1 MPSRA
6 IHSRSVLAILAL
18 SAALGSSGCLHN
30 KVQAAPPVQVA
41 PLPEA
46 ERPMNVAP
54 DTDALPPQPADAAPP
69 VVPSDESAPPLS
81 AIAKPKMP
89 PAPPKPSTGQP
100 SPEPATEAA
109 AHPPAPQI
117 SPSLSPA
124 AQQNY
129 ERQTNDDVSVAERNL
144 QQASGRQLNA
154 RQQDMLENV
163 RNFLTQS
170 RDASKG
176 GDWARAQNLA
186 QKARV
191 LSVELVNSL

>member
-1 MPSRA
+1 MPSAA
-6 IHSRSVLAILAL
+6 IRSRIFLAILTV
-18 SAALGSSGCLHN
+18 SAALGCSGCPHN
-30 KVQAAPPVQVA
+30 KVQADAPVKFA
-41 PLPEA
+41 PQPEA

-54 DTDALPPQPADAAPP
+54 DTDALPPQPADAPAPDIP
-69 VVPSDESAPPLS
+69 MDESAPPLI
-81 AIAKPKMP
+81 AVAKPKMP
-89 PAPPKPSTGQP
+89 PAPPKPSAGQP
-100 SPEPATEAA
+100 SSEPAEAA

-124 AQQNY
+124 VQQNY
-129 ERQTNDDVSVAERNL
+129 ERQTNDDLSVAERNL
-144 QQASGRQLNA
+144 QQAMRRQLNA

-163 RNFLTQS
+163 RSFLEQS

-176 GDWARAQNLA
+176 GDWVRAQNLA

>member
-6 IHSRSVLAILAL
+6 IESRSFLAILAV
-18 SAALGSSGCLHN
+18 SAALTCSGCLHN
-30 KVQAAPPVQVA
+30 KVQAAAPVRVA
-41 PLPEA
+41 PQPEA

-54 DTDALPPQPADAAPP
+54 DTDALPPQPADAAAPEIP
-69 VVPSDESAPPLS
+69 ADDSAPPLN

-100 SPEPATEAA
+100 SPEPANESA

-129 ERQTNDDVSVAERNL
+129 ERQTNDDLSLAERNL
-144 QQASGRQLNA
+144 QQATGRQLNA

-163 RNFLTQS
+163 RNFLAQS
-170 RDASKG
+170 RDASKS